1 MKELDNKN
9 ITTEKSKEIEI
20 FIREN
25 LNVKYD
31 YEKDEQPDIYSECIS
46 LLHEREIILDLQLE
60 KRNLK

>member
-31 YEKDEQPDIYSECIS
+31 YEKDE
-46 LLHEREIILDLQLE
+46 
-60 KRNLK
+60 